1 MATFLDISGLEHFSK
16 FFVFL
21 FVWLIVYALLQYTK
35 ILGED
40 KANQGISVILG
51 LIVAL
56 FVLFSP
62 IATGII
68 QYITP
73 WFAVIFIFIVLAGIG
88 LKMMGAS
95 ASDIGG
101 PQVKT
106 LIGVVIVIVLIVGSL
121 SYVRDNIS
129 VPGDNET
136 SADYS
141 ESSNFIFHPSVL
153 GAIFILVI
161 AVFTVALLAKK

>member
-21 FVWLIVYALLQYTK
+21 FVWLVIYALLQYTK
-35 ILGED
+35 VFGEA
-40 KANQGISVILG
+40 KENQAIGVILG

-68 QYITP
+68 QYIAP
-73 WFAVIFIFIVLAGIG
+73 WFAVIFVFIILAGIG

-95 ASDIGG
+95 SSDIGG
-101 PQVKT
+101 THIKT
-106 LIGVVIVIVLIVGSL
+106 MIGVVIVIVLIIGSL
-121 SYVRDNIS
+121 SYVRDNIT

-136 SADYS
+136 EADYT
-141 ESSNFIFHPSVL
+141 ESSNFIFHPSIL
-153 GAIFILVI
+153 GAIFILIVAI
-161 AVFTVALLAKK
+161 FTVALLAKK